1 MCYARVLYSSSL
13 CMVVFLCCI
22 RAHCVRLC
30 LCIVYT
36 VFLRLNAAA
45 FNRQGYCSAAAFIR
59 GRRLI
64 EGGVY

>member
-1 MCYARVLYSSSL
+1 MGIIVLRSVSPQGALKGNLLYT
-13 CMVVFLCCI
+13 CCP
-22 RAHCVRLC
+22 VG
-30 LCIVYT
+30 IVWNT

>member
-1 MCYARVLYSSSL
+1 MWMDLNGTD
-13 CMVVFLCCI
+13 FLKN
-22 RAHCVRLC
+22 APFMS
-30 LCIVYT
+30 T

>member
-1 MCYARVLYSSSL
+1 MGGLTNMDLQS
-13 CMVVFLCCI
+13 
-22 RAHCVRLC
+22 
-30 LCIVYT
+30 T

>member
-1 MCYARVLYSSSL
+1 MADRTVHRC
-13 CMVVFLCCI
+13 
-22 RAHCVRLC
+22 
-30 LCIVYT
+30 T